1 MNPYKILGIEK
12 DSSISEIK
20 KAYKKL
26 ALKYHPDKNIHDKE
40 DAEKKFKQIS
50 EAYQILSDSDKKK
63 LYDNSGTVNYDFISP
78 ENLFNNFFKDVD
90 PKIIKFITNT
100 YSNITKAINFSENG
114 SIVEVISNINSQ
126 EIFSDGIDALKSYLL
141 SKKTNN
147 SEKKYEKDYI
157 YIIQYNSLL
166 KNNNIYLDVEQ
177 YFNNSIINVKIID
190 NNSIFIFKLKTEFSN
205 QEITLKN
212 KKYSFKLIDNKS
224 SKYQRINSNDLL
236 INIEIG
242 MEDYFEGF
250 LLIFKFL
257 DINIERSINLFKNK
271 SLIIKLGEKGF
282 PIWSENKRG
291 DLYLNFIIKSKN
303 RLHPHPISSYY
314 LYSKKIK
321 NVLNNLNLYD

>member
-114 SIVEVISNINSQ
+114 IIVEVI
-126 EIFSDGIDALKSYLL
+126 
-141 SKKTNN
+141 
-147 SEKKYEKDYI
+147 
-157 YIIQYNSLL
+157 
-166 KNNNIYLDVEQ
+166 
-177 YFNNSIINVKIID
+177 
-190 NNSIFIFKLKTEFSN
+190 
-205 QEITLKN
+205 
-212 KKYSFKLIDNKS
+212 
-224 SKYQRINSNDLL
+224 
-236 INIEIG
+236 
-242 MEDYFEGF
+242 
-250 LLIFKFL
+250 
-257 DINIERSINLFKNK
+257 
-271 SLIIKLGEKGF
+271 
-282 PIWSENKRG
+282 
-291 DLYLNFIIKSKN
+291 
-303 RLHPHPISSYY
+303 
-314 LYSKKIK
+314 
-321 NVLNNLNLYD
+321 